1 MTADPYARLDA
12 VYLLGALDADERL
25 AYEAHLAICR
35 RCRAGLAEISAI
47 PSVLAGLDESVF
59 AAPPEVAP
67 TPVPDTLLPRLLQA
81 AGRERA
87 RRRWL
92 TTGLGLLAAACAIA
106 LIVVVVPSSSGP
118 KTVSRA
124 MTALVA
130 TPVGAAVAL
139 RPRSWGT
146 EIDLTCWYRRGAA
159 EPSTDR
165 YALVAHSADGATYDL
180 GSWRLTP
187 GQRVVFTSGT
197 ALTETQIKNLQ
208 VTQPDGPAIL
218 DFGVPRLLRT
228 ADR

>member
-1 MTADPYARLDA
+1 
-12 VYLLGALDADERL
+12 
-25 AYEAHLAICR
+25 
-35 RCRAGLAEISAI
+35 
-47 PSVLAGLDESVF
+47 
-59 AAPPEVAP
+59 
-67 TPVPDTLLPRLLQA
+67 
-81 AGRERA
+81 
-87 RRRWL
+87 
-92 TTGLGLLAAACAIA
+92 
-106 LIVVVVPSSSGP
+106 
-118 KTVSRA
+118 

-130 TPVGAAVAL
+130 TPVDATVAL

-159 EPSTDR
+159 EPSSDR

-187 GQRVVFTSGT
+187 GQRVIFTSGT

-208 VTQPDGPAIL
+208 ITQPDGPAIL